1 MTNIEHI
8 MLSVCFGMNVG
19 WMLGCL
25 MIIITDGIKLLKEK
39 HKKKRN
45 RLSMMTKK
53 GQVTIYDNGNGK
65 HIY

>member
-1 MTNIEHI
+1 MTNIEHM

-19 WMLGCL
+19 WMLGGL
-25 MIIITDGIKLLKEK
+25 TIIITDGIKLLKEK
-39 HKKKRN
+39 RKAKRN
-45 RLSMMTKK
+45 RISIMTKK